1 MKEDSNSNKSSQI
14 VVQTFGILAVV
25 FLVEGFIQCWRTDQ
39 IQQMKYEIQ
48 DLKSRI
54 EMLEYLDVD
63 GSSVKVNK
71 QKYFLWGKSELP
83 FQSAKK
89 FWFMIS

>member
-1 MKEDSNSNKSSQI
+1 MPTSTMKEDSNSNKSQI
-14 VVQTFGILAVV
+14 VVQTLGILAVV

-39 IQQMKYEIQ
+39 IQQLNYEIQ

-71 QKYFLWGKSELP
+71 K
-83 FQSAKK
+83 
-89 FWFMIS
+89 

>member
-1 MKEDSNSNKSSQI
+1 MKEDSNFKNKSAQV

-54 EMLEYLDVD
+54 ETLESLDVD
-63 GSSVKVNK
+63 GSSVKVN
-71 QKYFLWGKSELP
+71 QKNRIFR
-83 FQSAKK
+83 AR
-89 FWFMIS
+89 

>member
-1 MKEDSNSNKSSQI
+1 MPTSTMKEDPNSNKSQI

-54 EMLEYLDVD
+54 EMLESLDVD
-63 GSSVKVNK
+63 GSSVKVK
-71 QKYFLWGKSELP
+71 PKISGLILGK
-83 FQSAKK
+83 
-89 FWFMIS
+89 I